1 MLEIYNRGSK
11 LFSLSLN
18 FPSSNLFLFSFAER
32 ELMLIKVRA
41 PPGGTERG
49 EINDLV
55 RIFRGRIVDVGEA
68 TFTISVTG
76 DPGKVNNF

>member
-1 MLEIYNRGSK
+1 
-11 LFSLSLN
+11 
-18 FPSSNLFLFSFAER
+18 
-32 ELMLIKVRA
+32 MLIKVRA

-76 DPGKVNNF
+76 DPGKVNNFKIRIMRINFLHRFTIFQAKNLTDFLLNYFLQ